1 MSLSKG
7 SFTTWP
13 VKKCY
18 NIKEENKMN
27 SLLPICASLVT
38 NLSVLSVVANEG
50 GEWWVS
56 LIVSLVS
63 PFLYYLINLFG
74 KVLVNTLEKKKLLS
88 KEDAKKAKDELEDL
102 TDDGKKNNSNKGD

>member
-1 MSLSKG
+1 MNVL
-7 SFTTWP
+7 P
-13 VKKCY
+13 VV
-18 NIKEENKMN
+18 
-27 SLLPICASLVT
+27 ASLVT

-74 KVLVNTLEKKKLLS
+74 KVLVNALEKKKLLS
-88 KEDAKKAKDELEDL
+88 EEDAKKAKDELEDL
-102 TDDGKKNNSNKGD
+102 TDDGKKNGSNKGD

>member
-1 MSLSKG
+1 MNFL
-7 SFTTWP
+7 P
-13 VKKCY
+13 VV
-18 NIKEENKMN
+18 
-27 SLLPICASLVT
+27 ASLVT

-74 KVLVNTLEKKKLLS
+74 KVLVNALEKKKLLS
-88 KEDAKKAKDELEDL
+88 KEDVKKAKDELDDL
-102 TDDGKKNNSNKGD
+102 TDDGKKNGSNKGD